1 MKNILDFFTG
11 TASANNFITFGPIH
25 LFILFI
31 ALSIS
36 VFIYKKNNESRNLEL
51 LIGSVLIL
59 QQLFLYSWYFITGF
73 HLLTEGLPLFHCR
86 IAIICI
92 GVGLILKKDTL
103 LKIGSYWGIFGSI
116 SALLFPGLDPF
127 TFPHITQFS
136 YFIGHLFLL
145 WGAVYLLFVKKVG
158 MSKSD
163 FINIL
168 IFTNAYH
175 ILMFTINSVIGANY
189 GYINFPPIHI
199 GIGLNHLT
207 YALAVMLLFSIVLF
221 IEYIFINKNTYDED
235 CGENFIFQKAS

>member
-1 MKNILDFFTG
+1 MKNILDFFTA
-11 TASANNFITFGPIH
+11 TTSANNFITFGFMH

-36 VFIYKKNNESRNLEL
+36 VFIYKKNTESRKLEL
-51 LIGSVLIL
+51 FIGSVLIL
-59 QQLFLYSWYFITGF
+59 QQLFLYSWYIVSGF
-73 HLLTEGLPLFHCR
+73 HVLTEGLPLFHCR

-92 GVGLILKKDTL
+92 GIGLIFNKNTL

-127 TFPHITQFS
+127 AFPHITQFS

-145 WGAVYLLFVKKVG
+145 WGSVYLLFVKNVG

-168 IFTNAYH
+168 AFTNTYH
-175 ILMFTINSVIGANY
+175 VLMFAINSIIGSNY
-189 GYINFPPIHI
+189 GYMNFPPIHI
-199 GIGLNHLT
+199 GIGLNHIA
-207 YALAVMLLFSIVLF
+207 YALAVMLLFNIVLF
-221 IEYIFINKNTYDED
+221 IEYILINKNKYEED
-235 CGENFIFQKAS
+235 CTEDFTLQKAS